1 MTLQTYG
8 GLPNPESVPLLC
20 HSQNKAF
27 NGLINRQQNDSEK
40 LANLVGEKGEM
51 GGLKA
56 YFKAYVDQTAQQL
69 VIVPAVLSGL
79 DW

>member
-1 MTLQTYG
+1 M
-8 GLPNPESVPLLC
+8 LC
-20 HSQNKAF
+20 HSQNKDF

-40 LANLVGEKGEM
+40 LANLVREKGQM

-56 YFKAYVDQTAQQL
+56 YFKAYVDRTAQQL